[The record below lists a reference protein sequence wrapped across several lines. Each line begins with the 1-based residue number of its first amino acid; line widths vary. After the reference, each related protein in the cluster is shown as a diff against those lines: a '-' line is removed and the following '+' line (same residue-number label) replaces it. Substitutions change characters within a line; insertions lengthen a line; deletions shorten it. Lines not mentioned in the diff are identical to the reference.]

1 MNLFLWVLYTELIT
15 PVLKICKVFFPSQNH
30 TSIGTITTILFY
42 ISTSLFDHILRTK
55 QNELTK
61 KITMYNLKNALIL
74 NKQKIIKQQILNI
87 Q

>member
-1 MNLFLWVLYTELIT
+1 M
-15 PVLKICKVFFPSQNH
+15 LKICKVFFPSQNH

-87 Q
+87 QLLTIT